1 MVKYPQGKTRLD
13 GRCIK
18 NTVMLKERLL
28 EAFNSILTDQNR
40 MKKTISEILS
50 PPLPPFE
57 IGDTRV
63 SAMSVVTSLET
74 LGTW

>member
-18 NTVMLKERLL
+18 NTVMLKESLL
-28 EAFNSILTDQNR
+28 EGFNSILTDQNR

-50 PPLPPFE
+50 PP
-57 IGDTRV
+57 
-63 SAMSVVTSLET
+63 SLLLK
-74 LGTW
+74 LGTPACRLCQS